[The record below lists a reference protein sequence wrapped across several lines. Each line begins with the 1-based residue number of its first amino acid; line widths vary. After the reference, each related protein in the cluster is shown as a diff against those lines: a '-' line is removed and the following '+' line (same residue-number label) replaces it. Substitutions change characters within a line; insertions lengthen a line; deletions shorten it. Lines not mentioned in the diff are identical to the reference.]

1 MKKVL
6 LLLFV
11 AISSFAYSQQ
21 SANGLIY
28 NCMISNDKSPKV
40 IDTKNRKIYKDG
52 NNIIITKY
60 DDEGRDLRLKIDS
73 VVNRVSKLP
82 YSNKSGK
89 WYYCTRIVS
98 KDISLNYIVLGLN
111 TSTVRLYNIFSEVEV
126 FEEMFS
132 ALK

>member
-21 SANGLIY
+21 SANGLTY

-82 YSNKSGK
+82 YSNKSGE

-98 KDISLNYIVLGLN
+98 KDVSLNYIVLGLN
-111 TSTVRLYNIFSEVEV
+111 TSTVKLYNIFSEVEV